1 MNLTKYSKVRKLLTT
16 DQGIG
21 VYVGEEELVCC
32 HHGAFTLQT
41 VEPAGR
47 REVSLDLAGGL
58 TWSDL
63 SHLSPGREEKHPE
76 KQVMASW
83 GPAAS
88 WGGQRGHRGQLT
100 GSASLTDSESTELL
114 GKCTGTLEHWNIGT
128 NNQNSIKQ

>member
-1 MNLTKYSKVRKLLTT
+1 M
-16 DQGIG
+16 
-21 VYVGEEELVCC
+21 GEEELVCC

-83 GPAAS
+83 RPAAS

-100 GSASLTDSESTELL
+100 VAPPHSLTLNQLNSSVNA
-114 GKCTGTLEHWNIGT
+114 LEHWNIGT
-128 NNQNSIKQ
+128 LELTIRIQ